1 MVFSLD
7 PADHHPARTRKINN
21 NFTRKCDFNGIKF
34 PIKIRDI
41 HKIEK
46 KNCFSI
52 SVFGLNYRKI
62 PNLRFKKYF

>member
-21 NFTRKCDFNGIKF
+21 NFARKCDFNGIKF

-46 KNCFSI
+46 KTASA
-52 SVFGLNYRKI
+52 SVFLV
-62 PNLRFKKYF
+62 